1 MRFMTKWAVVAVAA
15 VVVWVGGSAPAQE
28 KAGKDR
34 RIHVFVSGKVQG
46 VGFRAFVQ
54 KEAVA
59 LGVQGWVKNL
69 ADGRVEAV
77 AEGLKDKVDALLGKM
92 KKGPAAAHVEKA
104 DVTEEA
110 TTGEFTKFEVKY

>member
-1 MRFMTKWAVVAVAA
+1 MRFMTKWAVVALVAVGIWA
-15 VVVWVGGSAPAQE
+15 GGSVRAQE
-28 KAGKDR
+28 KSGKDR
-34 RIHVFVSGKVQG
+34 RMHVFVSGKVQG

-59 LGVQGWVKNL
+59 LDVQGWVKNL

-77 AEGLKDKVDALLGKM
+77 AEGLKEKVDALLEKM
-92 KKGPAAAHVEKA
+92 KKGPAASHVEKV

-110 TTGEFTKFEVKY
+110 TTGEFTKFEVK

>member
-1 MRFMTKWAVVAVAA
+1 MRIMTKWAVVAVVALG
-15 VVVWVGGSAPAQE
+15 VWVGGCAHAQE

-34 RIHVFVSGKVQG
+34 RVHVFVSGKVQG

-77 AEGLKDKVDALLGKM
+77 AEGFREKVDALLEKM
-92 KKGPAAAHVEKA
+92 KKGPAAAQVEKV
-104 DVTEEA
+104 DVAEEA
-110 TTGEFTKFEVKY
+110 TTGEFSKFEVK

>member
-1 MRFMTKWAVVAVAA
+1 MRFMTWWAVVAVAFMG
-15 VVVWVGGSAPAQE
+15 VWIGGSGYAQK
-28 KAGKDR
+28 KAEKDR
-34 RIHVFVSGKVQG
+34 RAHVFVSGKVQG

-77 AEGLKDKVDALLGKM
+77 AEGLKEKVDALLEKM
-92 KKGPAAAHVEKA
+92 KKGPAAAHVEKV
-104 DVTEEA
+104 DVMEEV
-110 TTGEFTKFEVKY
+110 TTGEFAKFEVK